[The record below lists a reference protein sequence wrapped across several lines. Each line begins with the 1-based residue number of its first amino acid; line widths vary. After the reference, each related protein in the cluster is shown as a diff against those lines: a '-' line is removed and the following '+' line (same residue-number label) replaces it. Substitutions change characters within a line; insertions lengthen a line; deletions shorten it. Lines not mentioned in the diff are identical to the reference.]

1 MKVLLAGG
9 AGFIGSHLCERLL
22 GQNDEVVCVDDL
34 SSGRMEN
41 LSKAIG
47 RSGFSFVAHDVTEEL
62 PDLGAVDIVMNL
74 ASPASP
80 RDYMDHPIKTLEVG
94 SLGTKRLL
102 DYARKVQARF
112 LLTSTS
118 EVYGDPSVHPQ
129 VETYWGNVNPVGP
142 RAVYDEAK
150 RYAEAITFSYAR
162 EFDLDVRVARIFNTY
177 GPRIRPTDGRV
188 VSNFICQAL
197 AGKDLTI
204 YGDGSQTRSLC
215 YVHDQVE
222 GLIALS
228 SSSYSGP
235 VNIGNPDEITVSDLA
250 QLIIKLVSSSSGL
263 KYVDLPQDDPT
274 RRCPNI
280 ELAVRELGWKPK
292 TTLQDGLSRTIDWM
306 RQELGSS

>member
-162 EFDLDVRVARIFNTY
+162 EFDLEVRVARIFNTY

-197 AGKDLTI
+197 ANKDLTI

-250 QLIIKLVSSSSGL
+250 QLIIKLVGSSSGL

-292 TTLQDGLSRTIDWM
+292 TTLQDGLSRTIDWI

>member
-41 LSKAIG
+41 LTKAIG

-162 EFDLDVRVARIFNTY
+162 EFDLEVRVARIFNTY

-197 AGKDLTI
+197 ANKDLTI

-250 QLIIKLVSSSSGL
+250 QLIIKLVGSSSGL

-292 TTLQDGLSRTIDWM
+292 TTLQDGLSRTIDWI